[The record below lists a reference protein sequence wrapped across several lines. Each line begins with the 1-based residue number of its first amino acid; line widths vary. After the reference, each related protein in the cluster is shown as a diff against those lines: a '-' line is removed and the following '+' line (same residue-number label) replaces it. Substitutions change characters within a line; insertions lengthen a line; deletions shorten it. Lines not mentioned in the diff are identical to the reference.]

1 MHIQYAYMQT
11 CRQTRNFVFI
21 VYIRMIVPAAEEGNM
36 GHMKERSYRYG
47 YSYCRKNQYFDSE
60 W

>member
-1 MHIQYAYMQT
+1 MQT
-11 CRQTRNFVFI
+11 CRQTRYFVFI

>member
-36 GHMKERSYRYG
+36 GHPPSYEGDIEVYR
-47 YSYCRKNQYFDSE
+47 DSGVQV
-60 W
+60 WVLVL